1 MTQAPSVNLDT
12 AMMTRTTKDSTEAVP
27 LMASRRRQWSSRWLR
42 WYLAMPAPAM
52 VKPVNTPMA

>member
-12 AMMTRTTKDSTEAVP
+12 AMMMRTMKESTEAVP
-27 LMASRRRQWSSRWLR
+27 LMASRRRQWSSLWVR
-42 WYLAMPAPAM
+42 WYLAMPAPAI